1 MAAYRL
7 TGALRGCET
16 GDVWIADGVITR
28 TRPPGPVEDVPGVA
42 YPGLVDAHAHP
53 GLSHTAAPAGD
64 AEVLRRL
71 ETARAAGVTAIRE
84 MGAQRDVAGLAAP
97 GRPKV
102 LRAGRH
108 IARYKRYIRHLAVD
122 VEPAELAGEALRQ
135 AARGDGW
142 VKVVGDW
149 IDRSEGADSD
159 LRPLWPREA
168 LAEAVAAAHDAG
180 ARVALHAFA
189 VETVDDALEAGVDC
203 IEHGSGMTRDQMVEA
218 AARGVLVDPTVCQV
232 ATFADIA
239 SRAGRYPVYR
249 RRMLDMHARRVERL
263 ALMVETGTLFL
274 MGTDT
279 DGGDPT
285 RTLPV
290 EISAAVA
297 AGMPAGVAM
306 AAASYAGRRRLGLPA
321 WQEGAPGDVVVYAAD
336 PEEEIAEVARPSR
349 VFVDGVPVSGNADGA
364 PGTLGGRSST

>member
-7 TGALRGCET
+7 TGALRGCES

-53 GLSHTAAPAGD
+53 GLSHTAAPAG
-64 AEVLRRL
+64 
-71 ETARAAGVTAIRE
+71 
-84 MGAQRDVAGLAAP
+84 
-97 GRPKV
+97 
-102 LRAGRH
+102 RH

-122 VEPAELAGEALRQ
+122 VEPADLAGEALRQ

-285 RTLPV
+285 RILPV